1 MRIQAIQ
8 RTKKELEERQ
18 HKKYE
23 IKSKL
28 EAVKNKFEKEVV
40 LDKQKI

>member
-1 MRIQAIQ
+1 MEAIQ

-23 IKSKL
+23 VRSKL
-28 EAVKNKFEKEVV
+28 QAVKNKFDKEVV
-40 LDKQKI
+40 LDK